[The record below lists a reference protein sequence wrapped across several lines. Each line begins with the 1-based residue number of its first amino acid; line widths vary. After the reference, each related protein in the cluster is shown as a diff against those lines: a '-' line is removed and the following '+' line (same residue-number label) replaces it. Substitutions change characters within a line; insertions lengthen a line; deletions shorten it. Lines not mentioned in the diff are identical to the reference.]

1 MAKTGREK
9 SRYMCR
15 LDRNSFLLFYS
26 EFISK
31 YGGAPSHDPSP
42 GKSIPRAG
50 TPAEMHR
57 LFLQQGPMGTEV
69 LKGASPYSPFAGKP
83 RARGGITEVHDEAAL
98 SHPSPIALLASL
110 GKKRARTRT
119 ENQGSKA
126 ALPCVCSTPTR
137 TPNKRAPSLSY
148 LRAKIKVKN
157 PTPFRRFEPPLLLPP
172 RRS

>member
-1 MAKTGREK
+1 MEVRQATT
-9 SRYMCR
+9 
-15 LDRNSFLLFYS
+15 
-26 EFISK
+26 
-31 YGGAPSHDPSP
+31 PSP
-42 GKSIPRAG
+42 GNPYPTRAFPRRCTGFFCRKA
-50 TPAEMHR
+50 
-57 LFLQQGPMGTEV
+57 